1 MAKWEYKL
9 VERTGRRNQEQEIE
23 LLVELNQLGSE
34 GWEAIGLGHGGNY
47 RSTVIT
53 LKREILVE

>member
-9 VERTGRRNQEQEIE
+9 VERTGRRNQEHEIE
-23 LLVELNQLGSE
+23 LLDELNQLGSD

-47 RSTVIT
+47 RSTVII
-53 LKREILVE
+53 LKRQILEK